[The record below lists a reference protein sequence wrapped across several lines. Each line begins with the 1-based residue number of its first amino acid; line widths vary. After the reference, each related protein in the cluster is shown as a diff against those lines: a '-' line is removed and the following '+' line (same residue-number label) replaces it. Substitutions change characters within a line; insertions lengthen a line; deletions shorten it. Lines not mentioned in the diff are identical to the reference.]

1 MGRND
6 SKFTISKYHMNK
18 MEIIK
23 LFQVISLC
31 LQQLFLASQSSCF
44 AKGGHFGSLVNL
56 GGWGG
61 DLFKETNRKNCGFC
75 VEKERERKKRMAK
88 RAQKSVTKKRE
99 SYFLILKSLNMNS

>member
-61 DLFKETNRKNCGFC
+61 GLFKETNRKNCGFC
-75 VEKERERKKRMAK
+75 VEKKEREKNEWLRGHKKA
-88 RAQKSVTKKRE
+88 
-99 SYFLILKSLNMNS
+99 